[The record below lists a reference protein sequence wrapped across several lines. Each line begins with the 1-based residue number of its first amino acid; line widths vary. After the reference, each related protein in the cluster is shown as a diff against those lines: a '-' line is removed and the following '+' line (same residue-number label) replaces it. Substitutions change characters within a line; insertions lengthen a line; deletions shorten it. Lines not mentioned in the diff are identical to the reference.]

1 MQANIFFKKG
11 VFILDIYPPMNY
23 NERIDIEERKNKSKF
38 SLIVSGE
45 KERGKAE
52 RVSPPK
58 RKVVR
63 LRWAYGRIPV

>member
-1 MQANIFFKKG
+1 
-11 VFILDIYPPMNY
+11 MNY

-58 RKVVR
+58 RKDFLIVFFLGAANKIVATVTF
-63 LRWAYGRIPV
+63 LSGVLYV